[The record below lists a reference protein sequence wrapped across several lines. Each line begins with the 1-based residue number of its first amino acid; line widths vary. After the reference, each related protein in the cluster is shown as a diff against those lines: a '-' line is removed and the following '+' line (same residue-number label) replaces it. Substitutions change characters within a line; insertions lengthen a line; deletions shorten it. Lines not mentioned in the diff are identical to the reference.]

1 MQQITNSSFYR
12 ACLKQAK
19 AMGNDS
25 PYFRKQL
32 REGLVTQWGRDSAYL
47 NRLVEVNRER
57 QYLLSGAF
65 IWVNTPQGREYWL
78 ELSRLLGDPQ

>member
-1 MQQITNSSFYR
+1 MQQIANSSFYR

-32 REGLVTQWGRDSAYL
+32 REGLVTQWERDKEHL
-47 NRLVEVNRER
+47 NSLVKMRYQSN
-57 QYLLSGAF
+57 LLLGAF
-65 IWVNTPQGREYWL
+65 IWEDTPQGREYWL
-78 ELSRLLGDPQ
+78 ELSLLLGDPQ

>member
-1 MQQITNSSFYR
+1 MQQITNSRFYR

-32 REGLVTQWGRDSAYL
+32 REGLVTQWERDKHRMNHIAKTPHPSNL
-47 NRLVEVNRER
+47 
-57 QYLLSGAF
+57 LLSAF
-65 IWVNTPQGREYWL
+65 IWEDTPQGREYWL
-78 ELSRLLGDPQ
+78 ELSRLLGDSQ